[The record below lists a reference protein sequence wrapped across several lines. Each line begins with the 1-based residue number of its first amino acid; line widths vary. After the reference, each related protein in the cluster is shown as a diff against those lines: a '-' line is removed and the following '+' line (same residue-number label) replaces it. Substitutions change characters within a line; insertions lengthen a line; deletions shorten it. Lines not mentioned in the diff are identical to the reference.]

1 MTKLSMEWKRLC
13 KINAKVRVKTEESA
27 VKPKPEL
34 KNTIGCNLNP
44 SDGPGKPNRCGQPT
58 DNSYTITER
67 QAEQKRKLEFNAGN
81 NQGSKVMEIVI
92 PEVGRIEDDIL
103 LIKDD
108 TLREKLLNVNRLVAK
123 IKALKD
129 NPVPS
134 SVVVTSKP
142 SSGSPTTPSDLS
154 LPDYE
159 AFSNDHIEET
169 SSGRAENLAVRSI
182 CPDWKTQY
190 GKRQVIL
197 KEIMIVFLLRRYI
210 GDLSWSSLKPRGL
223 DFANLPRG
231 LATMDPPGDIMRANL
246 TAKRSLT
253 PVLLGPPSI
262 KDAHRFV
269 KKTVILERD
278 IGENGPP
285 GREQKLDEATMG
297 LPHKLTKP
305 PRVYSLQACVW
316 KGCIS
321 IEARAHAHTG
331 NYSKQTAI

>member
-1 MTKLSMEWKRLC
+1 MEPPRLNSMEL
-13 KINAKVRVKTEESA
+13 
-27 VKPKPEL
+27 PP
-34 KNTIGCNLNP
+34 
-44 SDGPGKPNRCGQPT
+44 
-58 DNSYTITER
+58 
-67 QAEQKRKLEFNAGN
+67 
-81 NQGSKVMEIVI
+81 
-92 PEVGRIEDDIL
+92 IE
-103 LIKDD
+103 
-108 TLREKLLNVNRLVAK
+108 LLNVHKELSLGKLSDIHSGYQPEILLTHKILMEEDYAPASPNQRSHRQRPLHSNVMDQMLERLAGMKGLLFPDGFSGYFQIPMTPCDQKRTTAYLLHTETFATVACLS
-123 IKALKD
+123 AYAC
-129 NPVPS
+129 
-134 SVVVTSKP
+134 
-142 SSGSPTTPSDLS
+142 SGSVTTM
-154 LPDYE
+154 Y
-159 AFSNDHIEET
+159 
-169 SSGRAENLAVRSI
+169 GAENLAVRSI